1 MDTILGMFGGGE
13 GFTPFSESR
22 AQEHYRDL
30 YLSDQPTHEANWT
43 HEAIAAAAGFAAMH
57 AYEAHLRATGQPVSH
72 GKMKEILAAIAAAE
86 IDKLAETRGLDWVD
100 RHRAK
105 KLAEQQAHALAAE
118 RYGEYNTGWEYASAQ
133 QGPAREYDF
142 YGGAPGMA
150 HRAGMRK
157 VEDTAEDTA
166 EDTEEDTEEEDMK
179 EDQVT
184 EAVAMQA
191 AILLP
196 VATLRSSKAMAEEDT
211 HRNITEDTNSR
222 WTRERT
228 TICNGA

>member
-1 MDTILGMFGGGE
+1 MDTVLGMFGGGE

-22 AQEHYRDL
+22 AQDHYRDM
-30 YLSDQPTHEANWT
+30 YLSDQPRHEANWT
-43 HEAIAAAAGFAAMH
+43 HEGIAAAAGFAAMH

-86 IDKLAETRGLDWVD
+86 VDKLAETKGLDWVD

-133 QGPAREYDF
+133 QGPSREYDF
-142 YGGAPGMA
+142 YGGAPGMLR
-150 HRAGMRK
+150 RAGMLEE
-157 VEDTAEDTA
+157 EDTVVDMA
-166 EDTEEDTEEEDMK
+166 EDTEEEEDMK
-179 EDQVT
+179 EDRAT
-184 EAVAMQA
+184 EVAAMQA

-196 VATLRSSKAMAEEDT
+196 VAILKSKAMVEEDT

-222 WTRERT
+222 LTRERSV
-228 TICNGA
+228 CNGA

>member
-1 MDTILGMFGGGE
+1 MDSILGMFGGGE

-30 YLSDQPTHEANWT
+30 YLSDQPRHEANWT

-86 IDKLAETRGLDWVD
+86 VDKLAETKGLDWID

-150 HRAGMRK
+150 HRAGMRRE
-157 VEDTAEDTA
+157 EDTAVDMA
-166 EDTEEDTEEEDMK
+166 EDTEEEGMK
-179 EDQVT
+179 EDRVM
-184 EAVAMQA
+184 EVVAMQA
-191 AILLP
+191 ATLLL
-196 VATLRSSKAMAEEDT
+196 VATLRSKAMVEEDT

-222 WTRERT
+222 WTREK
-228 TICNGA
+228 TICIGA